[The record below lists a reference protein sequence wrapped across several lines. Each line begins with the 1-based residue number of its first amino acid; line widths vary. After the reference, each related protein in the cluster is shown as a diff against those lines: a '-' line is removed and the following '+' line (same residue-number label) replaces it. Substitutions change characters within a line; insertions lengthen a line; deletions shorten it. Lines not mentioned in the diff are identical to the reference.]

1 MAVPKRSQRTM
12 LRCGKAAFW
21 ICLLSFCAAAP
32 AAVDPPSNTLP
43 PLLRSQDWREF
54 MQILRTKS
62 LFAGDVA
69 ELESICL
76 DAGSR
81 AARNTDSP
89 YSPEEACVNAAAR
102 AADRRA
108 DVLTRADAERQ
119 AQAAKEPFVGIGLEL
134 SRGAP
139 TGPIRIVQPI
149 AGSPAERF
157 GLQPGDDIH
166 EIDGIDISQMSLADG
181 VRVMRGAAG
190 TTMHLRIQRGKDAR
204 TMEFSIPRERI
215 RVMSVKA
222 RSFVQE
228 RVVYARISQFRD
240 DTARQFLDA
249 FVNERAT
256 GSAAPRK
263 LILDLRG
270 NQGGLLDA
278 IMAVGSLLVPPGTV
292 FSHET
297 DRYGKSPRRV
307 PDSAALAS
315 GVDPEISRELRSI
328 PLSVLVNEKT
338 ASGAELLAQTLYEV
352 RDARTVG
359 TASFGDDIIQQWM
372 ALPSG
377 MRLRLTTAT
386 LTSASDWSWRARGVR
401 IEETARDSSPL
412 EYGVLELDRMLAEEL
427 RR

>member
-1 MAVPKRSQRTM
+1 
-12 LRCGKAAFW
+12 
-21 ICLLSFCAAAP
+21 
-32 AAVDPPSNTLP
+32 
-43 PLLRSQDWREF
+43 
-54 MQILRTKS
+54 MQLLRTKS
-62 LFAGDVA
+62 LFAGDVTQ
-69 ELESICL
+69 LESICL
-76 DAGSR
+76 DAGAR
-81 AARNTDSP
+81 AARNSDSP

-108 DVLTRADAERQ
+108 DFMTRADAERQ
-119 AQAAKEPFVGIGLEL
+119 SQAAKEPFVGIGLEL
-134 SRGAP
+134 SRSAP

-149 AGSPAERF
+149 AGSPAERS

-166 EIDGIDISQMSLADG
+166 EIDGIDISQMTLADG
-181 VRVMRGAAG
+181 VRVMRGPAG
-190 TTMHLRIQRGKDAR
+190 STMHLRIQRGKEAGM
-204 TMEFSIPRERI
+204 MEFSIPRERI

-222 RSFVQE
+222 RLFVQE

-240 DTARQFLDA
+240 DTARQLLDA
-249 FVNERAT
+249 FVNETSRVL
-256 GSAAPRK
+256 PRR

-278 IMAVGSLLVPPGTV
+278 IIAVGSLLVPPGTV

-307 PDSAALAS
+307 PDSTILAS
-315 GVDPEISRELRSI
+315 GADPQILRELRSI
-328 PLSVLVNEKT
+328 PLTVLVNEKT
-338 ASGAELLAQTLYEV
+338 ASGAELLAQALYEV

-401 IEETARDSSPL
+401 IEKSARDSRPL
-412 EYGVLELDRMLAEEL
+412 EYGVLELDRMLEEEL
-427 RR
+427 HR